1 MTVSRRFQK
10 SAFEFL
16 LSILLLLD
24 LIWWQTRVIFWVCLV
39 YFVGAYLWHRRE
51 AVLNFRC
58 SEPLRQAMTLKD
70 IQEIER
76 VYTLRED
83 FNTQEK
89 RARSRPPLDR
99 HFYYARYERVQKLL
113 DRFARKATRVLDM
126 GCGFGR
132 NTLYIRHVLQR
143 PAVGLDLD
151 SLKLAEAWREAR
163 EKPLTGGIGFVCGD
177 VAQPPF
183 RPGSFDCILL
193 TEILEHLIEPAE
205 GLTACREMLCD
216 GGLLIVT
223 TPSRHNLNYSNNP
236 IVILEK
242 VLSLLSD
249 RILPPYHNL
258 HARYEYNWR
267 KPEPQYGMHYQFSW
281 QKLEGLLER
290 AGFERIWRGTFEL
303 EIFPFLLVEL
313 FAQGELECI
322 RKAVAPVEAVL
333 EKTPLI
339 KDLGQHL
346 LWVGRKNVRQPGT
359 KIS

>member
-1 MTVSRRFQK
+1 MTISRRFKQ
-10 SAFEFL
+10 SAFEFV
-16 LSILLLLD
+16 LSVLLLLD
-24 LIWWQTRVIFWVCLV
+24 LVWWQSRVISWACLI
-39 YFVGAYLWHRRE
+39 YFIGTYLWHRRE
-51 AVLNFRC
+51 AVLNFRY
-58 SEPLRQAMTLKD
+58 SERLRTEMTLNAIKD
-70 IQEIER
+70 IER
-76 VYTLRED
+76 VYTRHED

-132 NTLYIRHVLQR
+132 NTVYIRQVLQR
-143 PAVGLDLD
+143 PAVGLDMD
-151 SLKLAEAWREAR
+151 SLKLVEAWRAAQ
-163 EKPLTGGIGFVCGD
+163 EKSLSGGIDFVCGD

-183 RPGSFDCILL
+183 RPASFDCILL

-205 GLTACREMLCD
+205 GLAACRELLCD

-223 TPSRHNLNYSNNP
+223 TPSSHNLNYSNNP
-236 IVILEK
+236 ILILEK
-242 VLSLLSD
+242 LLSLLPD

-267 KPEPQYGMHYQFSW
+267 NPEPQYGMHYQFSW
-281 QKLEGLLER
+281 QELEALLER

-303 EIFPFLLVEL
+303 EIFPFLLAEL
-313 FAQGELECI
+313 FAQGDLECI
-322 RKAVAPVEAVL
+322 RKAVAPLEDVL

-346 LWVGRKNVRQPGT
+346 LWVGRKSARIGG
-359 KIS
+359 